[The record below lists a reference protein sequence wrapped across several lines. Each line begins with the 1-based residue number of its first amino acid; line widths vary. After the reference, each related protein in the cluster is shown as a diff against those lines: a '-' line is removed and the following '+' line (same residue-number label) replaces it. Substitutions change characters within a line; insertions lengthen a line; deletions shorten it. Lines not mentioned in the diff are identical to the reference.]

1 MLISFLVG
9 YAIGTVIGAV
19 VEAIIEIAIQ
29 ISSYYNAKEEI
40 KQKAKAAIGSDKD
53 IFSMYVAQANKY
65 VDKDVLVINGYDRR
79 KNQIAK
85 ITVTATHGTPLRVGQ
100 SF

>member
-19 VEAIIEIAIQ
+19 VGAIIEIAIQ
-29 ISSYYNAKEEI
+29 ISSYYGAKEEI
-40 KQKAKAAIGSDKD
+40 RRKAKEAIGSDAE
-53 IFSMYVAQANKY
+53 IFSMYIAQQDKY
-65 VDKDVLVINGYDRR
+65 VDKEVLVVNAFDRR
-79 KNQIAK
+79 KNQTAK
-85 ITVTATHGTPLRVGQ
+85 ITVTAAHGTPLRVGQ